1 MKLFQASQSKNVW
14 LILMLLIGFHYYSAA
29 QEKTSHY
36 DVIRNGN
43 VIGYLNV
50 TQKVKDSF
58 IYLRLQSEVKAS
70 LLFYSYDCKTIE
82 DAVFVNGAMV
92 YSWYY
97 KKENGKEVS
106 IHTKKSNGYFK
117 VVNNGDKG
125 FQSYSSLDNNMLQLY
140 GNSPGTDIKVYSNH
154 FQQLLDLK
162 KVAENTYRLTLPDG
176 NSNYYHYK
184 NGICTQVDVERALF
198 TIHFVL
204 RKQN

>member
-1 MKLFQASQSKNVW
+1 
-14 LILMLLIGFHYYSAA
+14 
-29 QEKTSHY
+29 
-36 DVIRNGN
+36 
-43 VIGYLNV
+43 
-50 TQKVKDSF
+50 
-58 IYLRLQSEVKAS
+58 
-70 LLFYSYDCKTIE
+70 
-82 DAVFVNGAMV
+82 
-92 YSWYY
+92 
-97 KKENGKEVS
+97 
-106 IHTKKSNGYFK
+106 
-117 VVNNGDKG
+117 
-125 FQSYSSLDNNMLQLY
+125 MLQLY